1 MKVKEMILA
10 LLKESELVL
19 SDEMIEVII
28 EKVNKWFGRWYI

>member
-28 EKVNKWFGRWYI
+28 EKVNK